1 MFLCIFLIFKEV
13 SNLIKKQVKKKGG
26 LAGILIWVGDIAVKA
41 TPDVKDDL
49 LWNKVKAILKKSM
62 DK

>member
-1 MFLCIFLIFKEV
+1 MSIV

-26 LAGILIWVGDIAVKA
+26 FAGILIWVGDIAVKS
-41 TPDVKDDL
+41 TSNVRDDL
-49 LWNKVKAILKKSM
+49 LWNEIKAILKKSM

>member
-1 MFLCIFLIFKEV
+1 MSIV
-13 SNLIKKQVKKKGG
+13 SKLIKKQVKKKGG

>member
-1 MFLCIFLIFKEV
+1 MSIV
-13 SNLIKKQVKKKGG
+13 SKLIKKQVKKKGG
-26 LAGILIWVGDIAVKA
+26 LAGILIWVGDIAVKS